1 MKKSRSLPC
10 RLSRTVDSGG
20 RQADIMWCERAGFV
34 AYLAQAT
41 ATAAIRIEMNVRYT
55 LALLVGISADKPD
68 LVLRRSS
75 ALYIRRSS

>member
-1 MKKSRSLPC
+1 MADLNSYGTGERQ
-10 RLSRTVDSGG
+10 VVGG
-20 RQADIMWCERAGFV
+20 IMWCERAGFV

-55 LALLVGISADKPD
+55 LALLVGIPADKPD

-75 ALYIRRSS
+75 ALYIPRSS